1 LNLLAPHLLF
11 QVIAI
16 SHTTQSQSFMYLL
29 IYLFIILITYYTA
42 RGKKRAEI
50 REIWGLPTPDITYDD
65 SGDVIRNDE
74 NFKFLSH
81 VE

>member
-1 LNLLAPHLLF
+1 MPHLLF

-16 SHTTQSQSFMYLL
+16 SYTSHIIADHSCTYSFTY
-29 IYLFIILITYYTA
+29 YTFTYNTYYTA

>member
-1 LNLLAPHLLF
+1 
-11 QVIAI
+11 
-16 SHTTQSQSFMYLL
+16 MYLL

-50 REIWGLPTPDITYDD
+50 REILGLPTPDITYDD